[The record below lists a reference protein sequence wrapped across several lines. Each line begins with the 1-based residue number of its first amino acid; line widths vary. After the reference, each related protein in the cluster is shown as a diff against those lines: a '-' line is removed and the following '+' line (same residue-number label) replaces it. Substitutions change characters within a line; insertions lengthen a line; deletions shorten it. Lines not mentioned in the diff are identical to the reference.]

1 MTEPPNNPLDEQL
14 PEGELDEYLKG
25 DSSVSRQYR
34 QLHSAEVPAE
44 LDRLV
49 LRQAQ
54 DAVRAAPAK
63 SRKWMRWSG
72 PIALAASA
80 VLVVSIVVETGMQD
94 DVMLTAEKA
103 TAPAGPQMEPAAP
116 RMEEKRR
123 QSAPIEY
130 DVAAENTAAGSAASE
145 APTLLEAA
153 PPPPSAPPPAQ
164 DAAADRAVAQFV
176 SPPEVRLDMPAPVSA
191 PAEPF
196 ASAQM
201 KEASAQP
208 PAEESEL
215 ALPKVARERRNAGAP
230 PPVAAPSAAP
240 RAEADTQEVVVTG
253 NAIASRPVS
262 AVIAPLSD
270 PERWLEQIRQLR
282 KENKQAEA
290 DREWRRFREAFPDH
304 PVSEVDAA
312 RAPGDRR

>member
-1 MTEPPNNPLDEQL
+1 MTEPPNNPQDPQL

-54 DAVRAAPAK
+54 DAVRATPAK
-63 SRKWMRWSG
+63 SRTWMRWSG
-72 PIALAASA
+72 PLALAASA
-80 VLVVSIVVETGMQD
+80 VLVVSIVIETGMQNE
-94 DVMLTAEKA
+94 VMLTAEKSS
-103 TAPAGPQMEPAAP
+103 APAGPQMEPAAP
-116 RMEEKRR
+116 RMEDKRR
-123 QSAPIEY
+123 QSAPVEQ
-130 DVAAENTAAGSAASE
+130 DAVAKNSAAGSAASE
-145 APTLLEAA
+145 APTSPQFA
-153 PPPPSAPPPAQ
+153 PPPPPVPIQ
-164 DAAADRAVAQFV
+164 DFAADRAVAQFV

-191 PAEPF
+191 PAEPL
-196 ASAQM
+196 SSVQM
-201 KEASAQP
+201 KEESAQP
-208 PAEESEL
+208 LAEASEL
-215 ALPKVARERRNAGAP
+215 SLPKVARERRDAGAP
-230 PPVAAPSAAP
+230 PPVAAPSAAT
-240 RAEADTQEVVVTG
+240 RAEADAQEVLVTG

-262 AVIAPLSD
+262 AVIAPFSD

-282 KENKQAEA
+282 KENKQTEA

>member
-1 MTEPPNNPLDEQL
+1 MTEPPNNPLDPQL

-44 LDRLV
+44 IDRLV

-54 DAVRAAPAK
+54 DAVRATPAK
-63 SRKWMRWSG
+63 SRTWMRWSG
-72 PIALAASA
+72 PLALAASA
-80 VLVVSIVVETGMQD
+80 VLVVSIVIETGMQD
-94 DVMLTAEKA
+94 EVMLTAEKA
-103 TAPAGPQMEPAAP
+103 SAPAGPQMEPAAP
-116 RMEEKRR
+116 QMEAKRR
-123 QSAPIEY
+123 QTAPVEH
-130 DVAAENTAAGSAASE
+130 DMTAENSAAGSAASE
-145 APTLLEAA
+145 APRSPQAA
-153 PPPPSAPPPAQ
+153 PPPPSAPAQ

-176 SPPEVRLDMPAPVSA
+176 SPPAVRLDMPAPVSA
-191 PAEPF
+191 PAETL
-196 ASAQM
+196 SSMQM
-201 KEASAQP
+201 KEESAQP

-230 PPVAAPSAAP
+230 PPVAAPAP
-240 RAEADTQEVVVTG
+240 RAEADTQEVVVSG
-253 NAIASRPVS
+253 NAITSRPVS
-262 AVIAPLSD
+262 AIIAPVPD

-282 KENKQAEA
+282 KDNKQTDA